1 MVTSSLKT
9 INLHAANEKAQ
20 YTLRPNVFPSSS
32 QKCPHPVPKD
42 SQGPNVLPKLFPI
55 APQLYPISYGQS
67 WNSVF
72 TNYKGSKMEV
82 PNVSPQKIVY
92 QSKWTLPPGNRFKIK
107 NKVHLRWILGML
119 FSNIYIYMIF
129 SKIFMYPM
137 GITGKK
143 KKLKCWLEW
152 TFCFSKCLALWRGKI
167 LLYKVP
173 FKCIRNFL
181 LVLYHEEDIMKNRS
195 SREGKAWVMKM

>member
-9 INLHAANEKAQ
+9 KNLHAANEKAQ
-20 YTLRPNVFPSSS
+20 YTPRPNVFPSSS

-82 PNVSPQKIVY
+82 PNVSPQKMY
-92 QSKWTLPPGNRFKIK
+92 TNQSGPFHPEIDLKQKIK
-107 NKVHLRWILGML
+107 C
-119 FSNIYIYMIF
+119 
-129 SKIFMYPM
+129 
-137 GITGKK
+137 T
-143 KKLKCWLEW
+143 
-152 TFCFSKCLALWRGKI
+152 
-167 LLYKVP
+167 
-173 FKCIRNFL
+173 
-181 LVLYHEEDIMKNRS
+181 
-195 SREGKAWVMKM
+195 